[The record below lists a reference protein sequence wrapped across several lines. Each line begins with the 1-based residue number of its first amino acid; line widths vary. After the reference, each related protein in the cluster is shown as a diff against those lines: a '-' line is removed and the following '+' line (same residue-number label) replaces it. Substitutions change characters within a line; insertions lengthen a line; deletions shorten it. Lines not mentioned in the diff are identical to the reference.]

1 MGKME
6 NSNVWG
12 WFSVSF
18 ILGILAALFI
28 PFVYVNIWMI
38 IAIVAIAGGIAV
50 FVGKIKE
57 LNWIDVGLPS
67 GAVIGL
73 LVGYFGKMLF
83 G

>member
-1 MGKME
+1 MT
-6 NSNVWG
+6 
-12 WFSVSF
+12 
-18 ILGILAALFI
+18 L
-28 PFVYVNIWMI
+28 I

-57 LNWIDVGLPS
+57 LDWIDVGLPS

-73 LVGYFGKMLF
+73 LVGYFGTMLF

>member
-6 NSNVWG
+6 DSNVWG

-57 LNWIDVGLPS
+57 LNWIDVGFS